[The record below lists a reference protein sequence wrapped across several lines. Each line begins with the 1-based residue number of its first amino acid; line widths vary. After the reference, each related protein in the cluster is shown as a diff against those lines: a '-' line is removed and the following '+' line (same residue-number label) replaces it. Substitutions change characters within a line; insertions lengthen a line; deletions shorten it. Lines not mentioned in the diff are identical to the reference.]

1 MSYATVQHIAEVR
14 AATDDVLRGHEAY
27 HDDPH
32 LGCHLNKEYFI
43 LPAEYK
49 LYENASAEC
58 NNNTNGDSGSISGEF
73 FDNYEGGSIAS
84 EDDSLVATFGS
95 SNNSNRMR
103 EFRGVVGPQG
113 PSRERNST
121 TGSGRNRRKSQRSS
135 ATEPTIMATRWNA
148 ASRGATQS
156 NAASQRPRR
165 SSG

>member
-1 MSYATVQHIAEVR
+1 
-14 AATDDVLRGHEAY
+14 
-27 HDDPH
+27 
-32 LGCHLNKEYFI
+32 

-58 NNNTNGDSGSISGEF
+58 NNNTDGESGSISGEF
-73 FDNYEGGSIAS
+73 FDNYDGGSIAS

-95 SNNSNRMR
+95 SNNHSNRMR
-103 EFRGVVGPQG
+103 EFRGAVGPQG
-113 PSRERNST
+113 TSRERNST
-121 TGSGRNRRKSQRSS
+121 TGSGRNQRKSQRSS
-135 ATEPTIMATRWNA
+135 ATEPTIMATRSNA